1 MGYMEDEIYE
11 YLIDY
16 GFTQENLSK
25 FEELNDYMYFV
36 SLDKII
42 ENINFFTDKGL
53 NTSEIINLANNNP
66 FILTLSSK
74 RKNAFEEIYDNKLKL
89 SNEEIKYLLN
99 NNDNIYTCIPLELDK
114 IINYLSDKGYSIDN
128 IKKIL
133 LSNASLI
140 SEKLDSIKEF
150 I

>member
-1 MGYMEDEIYE
+1 MEDEIYE

-99 NNDNIYTCIPLELDK
+99 SNDNIYTCSPLELDK